1 VAARLLSVS
10 HPQLGAQA
18 SAKAA
23 KQIRVKH
30 EELDPSVTLEE
41 ERKTITTLFADIKG
55 STELMEDFDPER
67 RAQSSIRRSS

>member
-1 VAARLLSVS
+1 VS